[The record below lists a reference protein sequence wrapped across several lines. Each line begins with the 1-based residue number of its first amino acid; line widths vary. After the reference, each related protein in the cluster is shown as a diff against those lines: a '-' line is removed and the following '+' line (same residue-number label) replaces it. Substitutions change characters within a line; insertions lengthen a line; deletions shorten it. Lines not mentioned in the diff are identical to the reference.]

1 MGYAAY
7 IRQQF
12 FEQIIPDSSI
22 HVYKMDFIG
31 DLCIRIG
38 PQDFWRVVRGNKTK
52 RGCHSDDTL

>member
-12 FEQIIPDSSI
+12 FEQIIPDPSI
-22 HVYKMDFIG
+22 HAYKLDFIG

-38 PQDFWRVVRGNKTK
+38 PQDFWHVVRGNKT
-52 RGCHSDDTL
+52 GLSFG

>member
-12 FEQIIPDSSI
+12 FEQIIPDPSI
-22 HVYKMDFIG
+22 YMYAYKLDFIG

-38 PQDFWRVVRGNKTK
+38 PQDFWHVLRGNKK
-52 RGCHSDDTL
+52 GLSFG